1 MRVTVLQFLKNRPSS
16 EVAMLEKLGA
26 KVLRGQ
32 ANDKFVFQMNDAER
46 EETARIHAENFRRAA
61 ESGCE
66 LLVLDEAL
74 SAVSV
79 GVFSQEALV
88 AFLKGKP
95 PAMEVVLTE
104 MCIRDRPETAE
115 AAWALCQKRQNV
127 VMAGNMWLRMQ
138 KKAVGMVIDL
148 SGLGLDY
155 VKEEKDAFELGA
167 MASLRTL
174 ETDARLQNEYFGTF
188 SHALSPINV
197 KII

>member
-1 MRVTVLQFLKNRPSS
+1 
-16 EVAMLEKLGA
+16 MLEKLGA

-46 EETARIHAENFRRAA
+46 EETARIHAKNFRRAA

-95 PAMEVVLTE
+95 PAMEVVLTGH
-104 MCIRDRPETAE
+104 
-115 AAWALCQKRQNV
+115 AALEPVMQQADYITHMVCERHPYARGIAARQ
-127 VMAGNMWLRMQ
+127 G
-138 KKAVGMVIDL
+138 I
-148 SGLGLDY
+148 
-155 VKEEKDAFELGA
+155 
-167 MASLRTL
+167 
-174 ETDARLQNEYFGTF
+174 EY
-188 SHALSPINV
+188 
-197 KII
+197 